1 MRVILEQGGRRK
13 QISLFDLATGEF
25 PRSYILYSDDGEPIK
40 WAPDVK
46 ISIEPIYAGGYL
58 DESSRGLS

>member
-1 MRVILEQGGRRK
+1 MRIILEKDGRKK

-25 PRSYILYSDDGEPIK
+25 PQSYILYSDQGEPVK
-40 WAPDVK
+40 WADDVK
-46 ISIEPIYAGGYL
+46 ISIEPIYTGGYL

>member
-1 MRVILEQGGRRK
+1 MRVVLEKDGRKK

-25 PRSYILYSDDGEPIK
+25 PKSYIIYSDQGEPIK
-40 WAPDVK
+40 WAHDVK

-58 DESSRGLS
+58 DESSRGIS